1 MEEQA
6 IATWYLPLVKGI
18 ILILLSVII
27 LLSPAGALIAWAF
40 YIGIGFVFTGMVLIY
55 RGFAG
60 RDAEKN
66 WTWRVFE
73 GILDMFIGF
82 ILMTNPL
89 ITASILPFLFG
100 FWGAFYGIALF
111 IDAFSHEENKIFIFI
126 VSVAIFWLSSLIMFN
141 PLMFGIA
148 FATWLGIILL
158 IAGLFNLIESFTLK
172 KMTDEEMVNNDDLA

>member
-18 ILILLSVII
+18 ILILLAVLI
-27 LLSPAGALIAWAF
+27 LLSPAGSLIAWAF
-40 YIGIGFVFTGMVLIY
+40 YIGIGFVFSGMVLIY

-60 RDAEKN
+60 RDVEEN

-82 ILMTNPL
+82 LLMTNPL
-89 ITASILPFLFG
+89 ISASVLPFLFG

-111 IDAFSHEENKIFIFI
+111 IDAFSHKENKIFKFI
-126 VSVAIFWLSSLIMFN
+126 VSIAIFWISSLIMFN
-141 PLMFGIA
+141 PLMFGITIA
-148 FATWLGIILL
+148 VWIGIILL
-158 IAGLFNLIESFTLK
+158 IAGFFNLIAAITLK
-172 KMTDEEMVNNDDLA
+172 SLIAEEIPDTEEPE